1 MKRTFSLILALLFA
15 ASLIQAQT
23 PETLTNS
30 SVIKMS
36 KANLS
41 EELITDMIKSSP
53 VQFDLSDSGLKS
65 LSGANVSP
73 AVIEAMKT
81 AAGVKSQAV
90 VKKDPVS
97 DKKEAD
103 VIPEPQKQVA
113 YVAPV
118 SATSDTYPEQRFDA
132 LNYVA
137 PLTELIKFNENQLRS
152 LETVISE
159 WDKQVLAY
167 MADIEKVN
175 GQILQ
180 VETEMRDKKNAD
192 TRVYSA
198 DILALQKKL
207 GLYRATYKQSRETM
221 LKGGEKIAGNLEEIR
236 NETLRVLGKRYGE
249 VIQQVAS
256 SDADPAAGENAVSLS
271 YTKRPVNDRIVRYI
285 TPATEILSW
294 YQNEIDV
301 LSVIIRDWNPRVT
314 KVIQDDDRLMKQ
326 LAPVEAKLEELK
338 ANTKLNKTEIATL
351 KKQVSEIEK
360 SRKQLADQMKDDS
373 KELASVLKQVS
384 QSNQESLKQR
394 FTDII
399 ENITY
404 AFQEK
409 LSL

>member
-1 MKRTFSLILALLFA
+1 MKRTISLLLVLLFA
-15 ASLIQAQT
+15 ASLITAQT

-65 LSGANVSP
+65 LVSAGVSP
-73 AVIEAMKT
+73 GVIEAMKN
-81 AAGVKSQAV
+81 AAGFKSQAT
-90 VKKDPVS
+90 VKTDPVIE
-97 DKKEAD
+97 KKTVEP
-103 VIPEPQKQVA
+103 IPEPQNQVT
-113 YVAPV
+113 YVPPAEKPAE
-118 SATSDTYPEQRFDA
+118 SGPDQAFTA

-137 PLTELIKFNENQLRS
+137 PLTELIKFNENQLTS
-152 LETVISE
+152 FETVIAE
-159 WDKQVLAY
+159 WDKQVLTY

-175 GQILQ
+175 GQINQ
-180 VETEMRDKKNAD
+180 VETELRDKKNAD
-192 TRVYSA
+192 TKGYSA

-207 GLYRATYKQSRETM
+207 GLYRGTYSQSRETM
-221 LKGGEKIAGNLEEIR
+221 LKGGEKIIGKLEEIR
-236 NETLRVLGKRYGE
+236 NESLRVLGKRYGE
-249 VIQQVAS
+249 VSQQVS
-256 SDADPAAGENAVSLS
+256 SSNINPAVGENAVPVN
-271 YTKRPVNDRIVRYI
+271 YTKQPINDRTVRYI
-285 TPATEILSW
+285 TPATEMLVW

-314 KVIQDDDRLMKQ
+314 RVIQEDDRLQKQ
-326 LAPVEAKLEELK
+326 LAPIDSKLEELK
-338 ANTKLNKTEIATL
+338 ANSKLNKAEISTL

-373 KELASVLKQVS
+373 KELASVLKQLN
-384 QSNQESLKQR
+384 QSNQESVKQR

>member
-53 VQFDLSDSGLKS
+53 VEFDLSDSGLKGLES
-65 LSGANVSP
+65 ANVSP
-73 AVIEAMKT
+73 VVIEAMKT
-81 AAGVKSQAV
+81 AAGVTSQAV

-97 DKKEAD
+97 EKKEAD
-103 VIPEPQKQVA
+103 VMPEPQKQVA
-113 YVAPV
+113 YVAPAN
-118 SATSDTYPEQRFDA
+118 ATTETYPEQRFEA
-132 LNYVA
+132 LNFVA
-137 PLTELIKFNENQLRS
+137 PLTELIKFNENQMIS
-152 LETVISE
+152 FETVISE

-175 GQILQ
+175 GQIQQ
-180 VETEMRDKKNAD
+180 VETELRDMKNAD
-192 TRVYSA
+192 TKAYGA

-207 GLYRATYKQSRETM
+207 GLYRATYKQSKETM
-221 LKGGEKIAGNLEEIR
+221 QKGGEKIAGNLEEIR
-236 NETLRVLGKRYGE
+236 NESLRVLGKRYGE
-249 VIQQVAS
+249 VIQQVGS
-256 SDADPAAGENAVSLS
+256 SNADPAAGENPVSVS
-271 YTKRPVNDRIVRYI
+271 YTKRPVNERIVRYI

-326 LAPVEAKLEELK
+326 LSPIEAKLEELK
-338 ANTKLNKTEIATL
+338 VNAKLNKTEIATL
-351 KKQVSEIEK
+351 KKQASEIEK

>member
-1 MKRTFSLILALLFA
+1 MKRTISLILALLFA
-15 ASLIQAQT
+15 ASLLQAQT

-53 VQFDLSDSGLKS
+53 VQFDLSDSGLKGLES
-65 LSGANVSP
+65 ANVSLV
-73 AVIEAMKT
+73 VIEAMKT
-81 AAGVKSQAV
+81 AAGIRGQTV
-90 VKKDPVS
+90 VKEVT
-97 DKKEAD
+97 
-103 VIPEPQKQVA
+103 

-118 SATSDTYPEQRFDA
+118 SKPAETNPEQTFEA

-152 LETVISE
+152 FETVIAE
-159 WDKQVLAY
+159 WNKQVLAY

-175 GQILQ
+175 GQIQQ
-180 VETEMRDKKNAD
+180 VETELSEKKNAD
-192 TRVYSA
+192 TKAYSA
-198 DILALQKKL
+198 DIMALQKKL
-207 GLYRATYKQSRETM
+207 GLYRGTYSQSRETM
-221 LKGGEKIAGNLEEIR
+221 MKGGEKIAGNLEEIR
-236 NETLRVLGKRYGE
+236 NESLRVLGKRYGE
-249 VIQQVAS
+249 IGQQVS
-256 SDADPAAGENAVSLS
+256 SSNTDLSAGENTVSVN
-271 YTKRPVNDRIVRYI
+271 YTKRPVNEPVVRYI
-285 TPATEILSW
+285 NPATEMLAW

-314 KVIQDDDRLMKQ
+314 KLIQEDSILLKQ
-326 LAPVEAKLEELK
+326 LAPIEAKLEELK

-360 SRKQLADQMKDDS
+360 NRKQLAQQMKDDS
-373 KELASVLKQVS
+373 KELATVLKQVN
-384 QSNQESLKQR
+384 QSNQDSLKQR